1 MTAALTTDELRD
13 LADPVWRLA
22 HLYSIVTDDSEEI
35 RFSPNE
41 EQRAFVDRL
50 WHRNLILKA
59 RQLGFSTLVLLM
71 ALDQCLFNSNFVA
84 VTIADSLENAEK
96 LFRRKVRFAYER
108 LPHLV
113 RELAP
118 IVKET
123 SGELVFGN
131 GSSISVTTSARS
143 GTVHLLH
150 VSEMGKIGRKYPEKA
165 REIVTGSFEA
175 VPRSGVIVVESTAEE
190 NVGWF
195 HDACMDA
202 HRRQASKQQETAL
215 DWRLHFFPWWTKP
228 DYSLPPDGIRI
239 ADADRAYFERT
250 QLATGR
256 TLMPEQRAWW
266 VKKRDTLRDD
276 MKREYPATV
285 EEAFEQSI
293 DGMIYGKEMLLIRS
307 LGRIGTV
314 PHRPGVAI
322 NTFWDLGVND
332 INAIWLHQR
341 VGAMNRF
348 IRYVWASNEGIGYY
362 WRELEKLRDG
372 WGGVWGKHYLPHDG
386 DARIQG
392 FEVRTRRQ
400 ILEEAGARN
409 VVIVPRI
416 SDVRAGVDSV
426 KGLLQECEFDADGC
440 ADGIKALE
448 NYSRDWDD
456 ARQTWASHPR
466 HDWASNGAD
475 AFRQFAQ
482 SFDPRADRQAARMAP
497 VEYGR
502 GGY

>member
-1 MTAALTTDELRD
+1 MGGALTDDELRA
-13 LADPVWRLA
+13 LADPSWRLA

-35 RFSPNE
+35 RFVPNH
-41 EQRAFVDRL
+41 EQLALLDRL

-59 RQLGFSTLVLLM
+59 RQLGFSTMVLLM
-71 ALDQCLFNSNFVA
+71 ALDQCLFNTNFVA

-96 LFRRKVRFAYER
+96 LFRRKVQFAYSR
-108 LPHLV
+108 LPQLV
-113 RELAP
+113 RDMTP
-118 IVKET
+118 VVKET

-150 VSEMGKIGRKYPEKA
+150 VSEMGKIGRKYPDKA

-175 VPRSGVIVVESTAEE
+175 VPSSGMVIVESTAEE

-195 HDACMDA
+195 HDACMAA
-202 HRRQASKQQETAL
+202 HRRRLSGQRETVL
-215 DWRLHFFPWWTKP
+215 DWRLHFYPWWTKP
-228 DYSLPPDGIRI
+228 DYSLPAEGVVVS
-239 ADADRAYFERT
+239 DATRTYFERIG
-250 QLATGR
+250 LATGHAF
-256 TLMPEQRAWW
+256 TPEQRAWW
-266 VKKRDTLRDD
+266 AKKSESLGDD

-285 EEAFEQSI
+285 EEAFERNV
-293 DGMIYGKEMLLIRS
+293 DGMIYGKEMLLIRA

-314 PHRPGVAI
+314 PHRRGVAI

-332 INAIWLHQR
+332 ANAIWLHQR

-348 IRYVWASNEGIGYY
+348 IRYIYASNEGIGYY
-362 WRELEKLRDG
+362 WRELEKLREE
-372 WGGVWGKHYLPHDG
+372 WGGTWGVHYLPHDG

-392 FEVRTRRQ
+392 FEVRTRKQ

-409 VVIVPRI
+409 VTIVPRI
-416 SDVRAGVDSV
+416 ADVRAGVDQV
-426 KGLLQECEFDADGC
+426 KGLLQECEFDAEGC
-440 ADGIKALE
+440 ADGLKALE
-448 NYSRDWDD
+448 NYSREWDG

-482 SFDPRADRQAARMAP
+482 SFRPNTDHRAPTVAL
-497 VEYGR
+497 VNYGR